1 MVMNNSH
8 IKLNQATMNDNDE
21 SRTVSSFFISF
32 KETDA
37 SFLEFDD
44 ELNNAGRSSLVGDNL
59 ELEKYVHKNG
69 KISIIVVPGAEKP
82 ISAHAIR
89 FSQDIAFFVLDFNDQ
104 AMNRFVEHQMLTS
117 FKEFKAKKVEEV
129 KVMIEQQR
137 VELEEAKRM
146 IEEQRM
152 TSELQTQ
159 QMKEMKKMI
168 EEMSPTQRGP

>member
-59 ELEKYVHKNG
+59 
-69 KISIIVVPGAEKP
+69 
-82 ISAHAIR
+82 
-89 FSQDIAFFVLDFNDQ
+89 AFFVLDFNDQ

-152 TSELQTQ
+152 TLELQTQ
-159 QMKEMKKMI
+159 QMKEM
-168 EEMSPTQRGP
+168 